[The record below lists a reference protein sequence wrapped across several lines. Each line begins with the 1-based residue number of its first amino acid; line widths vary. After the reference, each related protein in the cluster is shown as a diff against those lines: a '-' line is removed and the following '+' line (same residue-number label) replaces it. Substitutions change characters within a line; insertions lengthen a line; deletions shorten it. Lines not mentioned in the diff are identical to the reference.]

1 MAAERERRAAS
12 LRRRDE
18 RYDPAAVAPMWALFQ
33 RKLDLQS
40 AMREEGGREGQRG
53 SGRGKRSRG
62 VAARSVTAAGRGAGG
77 AAGLLRLSGSGS
89 SRRLSGLVE
98 PSLWGLAVS
107 CDPSNLRAWTEVW
120 RTVVLPHALDRGASD
135 APSAAAAAASAVAC
149 AARDAPRA
157 AAAAERARTRSEA
170 ALRARIKE
178 AFAALTNQ
186 GLPPQEAAVQALEMA
201 RRCP

>member
-1 MAAERERRAAS
+1 M
-12 LRRRDE
+12 
-18 RYDPAAVAPMWALFQ
+18 V
-33 RKLDLQS
+33 
-40 AMREEGGREGQRG
+40 
-53 SGRGKRSRG
+53 
-62 VAARSVTAAGRGAGG
+62 
-77 AAGLLRLSGSGS
+77 LS
-89 SRRLSGLVE
+89 
-98 PSLWGLAVS
+98 
-107 CDPSNLRAWTEVW
+107 
-120 RTVVLPHALDRGASD
+120 HALDRGASD